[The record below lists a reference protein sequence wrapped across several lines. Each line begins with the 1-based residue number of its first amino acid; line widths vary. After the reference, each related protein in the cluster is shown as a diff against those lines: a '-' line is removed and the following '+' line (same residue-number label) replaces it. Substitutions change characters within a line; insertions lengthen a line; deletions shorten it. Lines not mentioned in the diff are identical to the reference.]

1 MSGIVGKL
9 RRRFCLFGDTVNL
22 ASRTETTCPPGCV
35 QLTEATYLLAAPYL
49 TAASGVSLR
58 RRGPVEVK
66 GFHLPV
72 DMYIA
77 ADATVT
83 AGAEAAAAVG
93 KAGARAL
100 KVRAR
105 ADAAAAAA
113 AGRIGLAGLMPADMY
128 NVAEATAKDEPGLG
142 DLMELWEED
151 DDEEG
156 GSLLFRGLTRGNP
169 CLGGEQLPPSDEEGG
184 SLLFRGLARGSLGGE
199 QGLPPSDEPHDSGSS
214 LQSLPGG
221 MICFSR
227 GDSSGLQRMDG
238 SLGKLRG
245 GSSSSSSQV
254 Q

>member
-49 TAASGVSLR
+49 TAASGVSLHC
-58 RRGPVEVK
+58 RGPVEVK

-113 AGRIGLAGLMPADMY
+113 AGRIGLAGHMPADVY

-156 GSLLFRGLTRGNP
+156 VSLLFRGLARGNP
-169 CLGGEQLPPSDEEGG
+169 CLGGEQLPPSDK
-184 SLLFRGLARGSLGGE
+184 
-199 QGLPPSDEPHDSGSS
+199 PHDSGSS
-214 LQSLPGG
+214 LRSLPSGV
-221 MICFSR
+221 ICFSR
-227 GDSSGLQRMDG
+227 GDSGGLQRMDG

-245 GSSSSSSQV
+245 GSSSSSQV